1 MGSLWLI
8 FASHI
13 PLGPQVS
20 VVSPTT
26 WIVSGSTGAYVATEP
41 QPFIGL
47 SIEQLTRVGGGPQS
61 ITAADSK

>member
-1 MGSLWLI
+1 MGSLWLK

-20 VVSPTT
+20 VLSPIT
-26 WIVSGSTGAYVATEP
+26 WIVSGSTGEYIATEP

-47 SIEQLTRVGGGPQS
+47 SIEQLALVGGGPHT
-61 ITAADSK
+61 ITAAS

>member
-20 VVSPTT
+20 VLSPITR
-26 WIVSGSTGAYVATEP
+26 IVSSSTGAYVATEP

-47 SIEQLTRVGGGPQS
+47 SIEQLTLAGGVPHT
-61 ITAADSK
+61 ITAAE

>member
-20 VVSPTT
+20 VLSPITR
-26 WIVSGSTGAYVATEP
+26 IVSGSTGEYVATEP
-41 QPFIGL
+41 QPFIWL
-47 SIEQLTRVGGGPQS
+47 SIEQLTLVGGDPHS
-61 ITAADSK
+61 TTVAD